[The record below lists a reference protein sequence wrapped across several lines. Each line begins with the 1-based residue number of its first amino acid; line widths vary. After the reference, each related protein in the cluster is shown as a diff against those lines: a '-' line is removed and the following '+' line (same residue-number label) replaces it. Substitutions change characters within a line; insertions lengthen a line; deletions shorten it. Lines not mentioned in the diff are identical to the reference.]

1 MQLFLCSAFFS
12 FSPSMTRRQKFY
24 FLPRLRNQ
32 ENGVL
37 QGNKVSYS
45 IESWKWGIFRQRQLF
60 CNRKISSVLG
70 CPAFSTGFPH
80 STVCSPSGRGGHF
93 CPSTSLAAYFRAKMP
108 TPALMAAYCF
118 MRKTSSSCRAT
129 NYIQFFSLLQSFF
142 SVYIHHI
149 SVILLNKRT
158 FLRTP
163 LGNYK
168 VRKLNQ
174 YWGERRISRENGVVS
189 CPERRRLRLKK
200 IVLSST
206 TSSSWDRSTTR
217 DKKNQWNFLKHMN

>member
-1 MQLFLCSAFFS
+1 MEKYLFFPGLMTRKISLVLKYNKEFLNQNIALKGVCYLTTPFSFLQLFMCSEFFS
-12 FSPSMTRRQKFY
+12 FSPCITRRQKFY
-24 FLPRLRNQ
+24 FLPRLSNQ

-158 FLRTP
+158 FFFIKNP
-163 LGNYK
+163 L
-168 VRKLNQ
+168 LN
-174 YWGERRISRENGVVS
+174 
-189 CPERRRLRLKK
+189 
-200 IVLSST
+200 
-206 TSSSWDRSTTR
+206 
-217 DKKNQWNFLKHMN
+217 NQ

>member
-1 MQLFLCSAFFS
+1 MHLGMDYNAVQAVSEYQFFGLVYS
-12 FSPSMTRRQKFY
+12 WLMGV
-24 FLPRLRNQ
+24 PRLSNQ

-93 CPSTSLAAYFRAKMP
+93 CPSTSLPAYFRAKMP
-108 TPALMAAYCF
+108 TPALRAAYCF

-158 FLRTP
+158 FFW
-163 LGNYK
+163 K
-168 VRKLNQ
+168 
-174 YWGERRISRENGVVS
+174 
-189 CPERRRLRLKK
+189 
-200 IVLSST
+200 
-206 TSSSWDRSTTR
+206 
-217 DKKNQWNFLKHMN
+217 WNWL

>member
-1 MQLFLCSAFFS
+1 MCYSIADCISSFSRPFEFTFAIFYLVVSLVIQRFLLHVFLCSEFFS
-12 FSPSMTRRQKFY
+12 FSPCITRRQNFY
-24 FLPRLRNQ
+24 FLLRLSNQ
-32 ENGVL
+32 KNSVL

-45 IESWKWGIFRQRQLF
+45 IESWKWGIFRQRKLF
-60 CNRKISSVLG
+60 CNRKISSVVG

-93 CPSTSLAAYFRAKMP
+93 CPSTSLPAYFRAKMP

-142 SVYIHHI
+142 SVYIHRI

-158 FLRTP
+158 FYLYVT
-163 LGNYK
+163 
-168 VRKLNQ
+168 
-174 YWGERRISRENGVVS
+174 
-189 CPERRRLRLKK
+189 
-200 IVLSST
+200 LSLTFPS
-206 TSSSWDRSTTR
+206 
-217 DKKNQWNFLKHMN
+217 

>member
-1 MQLFLCSAFFS
+1 MRRQPQFFLLKWIRFDKICFCYLTTPFSFLQLFLCSAFFS

-24 FLPRLRNQ
+24 FLPRFSNQ
-32 ENGVL
+32 ENSVL

-60 CNRKISSVLG
+60 CNRKISSEVG

-93 CPSTSLAAYFRAKMP
+93 CPSTSLPAYFRAKMP

-158 FLRTP
+158 L
-163 LGNYK
+163 
-168 VRKLNQ
+168 LN
-174 YWGERRISRENGVVS
+174 RE
-189 CPERRRLRLKK
+189 
-200 IVLSST
+200 
-206 TSSSWDRSTTR
+206 
-217 DKKNQWNFLKHMN
+217 

>member
-1 MQLFLCSAFFS
+1 MCSEFFS
-12 FSPSMTRRQKFY
+12 FSPCITRRQKFY

-158 FLRTP
+158 LVVPRAGRKGKTLLQKTITK
-163 LGNYK
+163 LGRESK
-168 VRKLNQ
+168 CLCC
-174 YWGERRISRENGVVS
+174 YW
-189 CPERRRLRLKK
+189 LKK
-200 IVLSST
+200 E
-206 TSSSWDRSTTR
+206 W
-217 DKKNQWNFLKHMN
+217 KKLRANQQKVISNWKWALFK

>member
-1 MQLFLCSAFFS
+1 MFLVQKNSLGSVQKLPFFFS
-12 FSPSMTRRQKFY
+12 YSLWFFSLPKWHKKYTY
-24 FLPRLRNQ
+24 FLPRLSNQ

-60 CNRKISSVLG
+60 CNQKISSVLG

-93 CPSTSLAAYFRAKMP
+93 CPSTSLPAYFRAKMP

-158 FLRTP
+158 FLKT
-163 LGNYK
+163 
-168 VRKLNQ
+168 
-174 YWGERRISRENGVVS
+174 VS
-189 CPERRRLRLKK
+189 SKDHNNLR
-200 IVLSST
+200 
-206 TSSSWDRSTTR
+206 
-217 DKKNQWNFLKHMN
+217 QWSLPT

>member
-1 MQLFLCSAFFS
+1 MSGAGCSKIFCYLTTPFSFLQLFLCSAFFS

-60 CNRKISSVLG
+60 CNRKISSVVG

-158 FLRTP
+158 LF
-163 LGNYK
+163 
-168 VRKLNQ
+168 
-174 YWGERRISRENGVVS
+174 GE
-189 CPERRRLRLKK
+189 ERGGGTHGSS
-200 IVLSST
+200 VLF
-206 TSSSWDRSTTR
+206 SSSATVLEVRCFTPV
-217 DKKNQWNFLKHMN
+217 

>member
-1 MQLFLCSAFFS
+1 MKIPPQSLPLLRIFVTSRKKDLCYLTTPFSFLQLFLCSEFFS

-60 CNRKISSVLG
+60 CNRKISK
-70 CPAFSTGFPH
+70 
-80 STVCSPSGRGGHF
+80 
-93 CPSTSLAAYFRAKMP
+93 SLPAYFRAKMP

-158 FLRTP
+158 F
-163 LGNYK
+163 
-168 VRKLNQ
+168 
-174 YWGERRISRENGVVS
+174 
-189 CPERRRLRLKK
+189 
-200 IVLSST
+200 
-206 TSSSWDRSTTR
+206 
-217 DKKNQWNFLKHMN
+217 

>member
-1 MQLFLCSAFFS
+1 MCSEFFS
-12 FSPSMTRRQKFY
+12 FSPCITRRQKFY
-24 FLPRLRNQ
+24 FLPRLSNQ

-93 CPSTSLAAYFRAKMP
+93 CPSTSLPAYFRAKMP

-142 SVYIHHI
+142 SVYIHRI

-158 FLRTP
+158 
-163 LGNYK
+163 
-168 VRKLNQ
+168 
-174 YWGERRISRENGVVS
+174 
-189 CPERRRLRLKK
+189 LK
-200 IVLSST
+200 
-206 TSSSWDRSTTR
+206 
-217 DKKNQWNFLKHMN
+217 

>member
-1 MQLFLCSAFFS
+1 MQLFLCSEFFLFLLAKQGDKNFIS
-12 FSPSMTRRQKFY
+12 FSDLSS
-24 FLPRLRNQ
+24 NQ
-32 ENGVL
+32 ENSVL

-118 MRKTSSSCRAT
+118 MRKTSSSCRAP

-158 FLRTP
+158 
-163 LGNYK
+163 
-168 VRKLNQ
+168 
-174 YWGERRISRENGVVS
+174 YWALPFI
-189 CPERRRLRLKK
+189 
-200 IVLSST
+200 
-206 TSSSWDRSTTR
+206 
-217 DKKNQWNFLKHMN
+217 KKNKTTISVWTAHVDSWCDIS

>member
-1 MQLFLCSAFFS
+1 
-12 FSPSMTRRQKFY
+12 MTRRQKFY
-24 FLPRLRNQ
+24 FLPRLSNQ
-32 ENGVL
+32 ENSVL

-158 FLRTP
+158 LLKPQTIQSPFFLTNFQKCP
-163 LGNYK
+163 TLEVDNFTAFGLLG
-168 VRKLNQ
+168 
-174 YWGERRISRENGVVS
+174 RIHN
-189 CPERRRLRLKK
+189 LL
-200 IVLSST
+200 LDLAST
-206 TSSSWDRSTTR
+206 III
-217 DKKNQWNFLKHMN
+217 Q

>member
-1 MQLFLCSAFFS
+1 MCSEFFS
-12 FSPSMTRRQKFY
+12 FSPCITRRQNFY
-24 FLPRLRNQ
+24 FLPRLSNQ

-93 CPSTSLAAYFRAKMP
+93 CPSTSLPAYFRAKMP

-158 FLRTP
+158 LLLTCSHAAAVAEYPILRAQRPFFL
-163 LGNYK
+163 
-168 VRKLNQ
+168 
-174 YWGERRISRENGVVS
+174 
-189 CPERRRLRLKK
+189 
-200 IVLSST
+200 
-206 TSSSWDRSTTR
+206 
-217 DKKNQWNFLKHMN
+217 

>member
-1 MQLFLCSAFFS
+1 MSTSSKALCYLTTPFSFLQLFLCSEFFS
-12 FSPSMTRRQKFY
+12 FSPCITRRQNFY
-24 FLPRLRNQ
+24 FLPRLSNQ

-93 CPSTSLAAYFRAKMP
+93 CPSTSLPAYFRAKMP

-158 FLRTP
+158 LFLLKISFLGRTKRH
-163 LGNYK
+163 NYEFS
-168 VRKLNQ
+168 VDTVG
-174 YWGERRISRENGVVS
+174 YS
-189 CPERRRLRLKK
+189 
-200 IVLSST
+200 
-206 TSSSWDRSTTR
+206 
-217 DKKNQWNFLKHMN
+217 

>member
-149 SVILLNKRT
+149 SVILLNKWT
-158 FLRTP
+158 LLKAIQSPLNLFLLQAVPHMLTLFLSFDGFCQVADVFSGSGLLEYFGKL
-163 LGNYK
+163 LG
-168 VRKLNQ
+168 
-174 YWGERRISRENGVVS
+174 ISE
-189 CPERRRLRLKK
+189 K
-200 IVLSST
+200 
-206 TSSSWDRSTTR
+206 RSFI
-217 DKKNQWNFLKHMN
+217 Q

>member
-1 MQLFLCSAFFS
+1 MFSRIQAWNSYMIGLFIQKSHLLPYNTVFLLAAVFVFRVFS
-12 FSPSMTRRQKFY
+12 FSPCIPRRQKFY
-24 FLPRLRNQ
+24 FLPRLSNQ
-32 ENGVL
+32 ENSVL

-158 FLRTP
+158 FSIAR
-163 LGNYK
+163 
-168 VRKLNQ
+168 
-174 YWGERRISRENGVVS
+174 VS
-189 CPERRRLRLKK
+189 
-200 IVLSST
+200 
-206 TSSSWDRSTTR
+206 
-217 DKKNQWNFLKHMN
+217 

>member
-1 MQLFLCSAFFS
+1 MDKKSIATLPHRSPSCSCFCVPSFFS
-12 FSPSMTRRQKFY
+12 FSPCITRRQNFY
-24 FLPRLRNQ
+24 FLPRLSNQ
-32 ENGVL
+32 ENDVL

-142 SVYIHHI
+142 SVYIHRI
-149 SVILLNKRT
+149 SVILLSKRT
-158 FLRTP
+158 LLWRS
-163 LGNYK
+163 Y
-168 VRKLNQ
+168 
-174 YWGERRISRENGVVS
+174 
-189 CPERRRLRLKK
+189 LKK
-200 IVLSST
+200 NMFRV
-206 TSSSWDRSTTR
+206 
-217 DKKNQWNFLKHMN
+217 FLPEFYHKFVQPCNNM

>member
-1 MQLFLCSAFFS
+1 MKRQMKFFLKLNILLPYNTVFLLAAVFVFRVFS
-12 FSPSMTRRQKFY
+12 FSPCITRRQKIY
-24 FLPRLRNQ
+24 FLPRLSNQ
-32 ENGVL
+32 ENSVL

-93 CPSTSLAAYFRAKMP
+93 CPSTSLPAYFRAKMP

-158 FLRTP
+158 LRTDPPGSCEKVIHKKSVGKAGNSKKFYFPPSP
-163 LGNYK
+163 LIFY
-168 VRKLNQ
+168 VYFLA
-174 YWGERRISRENGVVS
+174 
-189 CPERRRLRLKK
+189 
-200 IVLSST
+200 
-206 TSSSWDRSTTR
+206 RS
-217 DKKNQWNFLKHMN
+217 